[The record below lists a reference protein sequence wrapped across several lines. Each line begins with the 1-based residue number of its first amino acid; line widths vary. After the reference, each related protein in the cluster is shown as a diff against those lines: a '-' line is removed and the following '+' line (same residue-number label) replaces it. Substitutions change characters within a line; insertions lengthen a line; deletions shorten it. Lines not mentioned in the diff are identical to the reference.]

1 MSNTIV
7 KTVKLG
13 SRCQMVLPADIRKKL
28 NLSEGDEIIIKARKN
43 TAVIKLKPKN
53 YADHLFGLHREVWKG
68 VDPNKHIREERKKW
82 DKDS

>member
-1 MSNTIV
+1 MSNIIV

-28 NLSEGDEIIIKARKN
+28 NLSEGDEIIIKAKKN

-68 VDPNKHIREERKKW
+68 VEPDKYVREERKKW
-82 DKDS
+82 EG